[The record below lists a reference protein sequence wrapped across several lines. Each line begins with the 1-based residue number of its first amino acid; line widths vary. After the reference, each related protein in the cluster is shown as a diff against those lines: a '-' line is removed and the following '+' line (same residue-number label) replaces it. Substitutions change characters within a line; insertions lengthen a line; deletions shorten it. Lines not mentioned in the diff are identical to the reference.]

1 MKSVTIPLL
10 LILLTVVVI
19 PSVPAR
25 ADDPWTYTFFDGN
38 GDIPAGMS
46 SYDYGS
52 YNSTDDRA
60 DGELRV
66 ISGSCNTDFIDLQLY
81 VTFSEPVTITR
92 VKSTIETA
100 GTATDYNPPS
110 CGGNTIDEWGS
121 ISIVGSPNIKIANK
135 TGADIHSLTTN
146 NLDSGV
152 ISQTVTQLLFRATA
166 RIPDGNPTGAAARIL
181 SIEISGEGF
190 DPFSGG
196 GEPLTLVRPLQQS
209 DEHELGVYESQSE
222 NENTEYTVFVTSTAP
237 SAPVLSAIA
246 GRVDVVERLTSS
258 QCQERLQTSDVL
270 PDTPLIQCVI
280 EQYGDSTSYHTFT
293 GLNSIYRVVI
303 ADDEN
308 GLNFEYFVANAPQYI
323 AVGDD
328 IHAGCILGETSSI
341 RPFFGGPANV
351 EGVAVLTMLDGDTGE
366 PVEVLNAL
374 SVYSVAT
381 NACNADP
388 VYSSCY
394 GDATLS
400 QPQQW
405 VTTGNVSWNN
415 PGATLASNSSIKT
428 TMALNPALESVMTVG
443 ARVISW
449 NGGTA
454 NLRLQMGQ
462 MIINHPI
469 TGPTGVESYE
479 IPLDIYEPDNAGMYT
494 VSVSTSGAFVAELS
508 YVCVTQGTIAPR
520 PQSSCYFQNPS
531 FDFGL
536 TGWTTSGDVEAVPG
550 AVVIGL
556 GGSIEQNVT
565 LFPET
570 DLTSREYLV
579 TVRYQGYFTDNPDYN
594 SVEYTMQYAW
604 PDSTPVNLPAGELT
618 DDETAALIVDQFT
631 LDVATEQTGE
641 FVLAPAITGGNST
654 FIGVRV
660 FEVCISGPFPQ
671 QGGTFGPPRISTCDV
686 VSLPQ
691 GENISDWVQYHW
703 QNLERFYKCDM
714 MVLLERMYSAVDQ
727 MAKTAGWAVRY
738 WLALLYGSSDWLSQ
752 QFFPWLTGYLD
763 NMAQDPGFT
772 GTIPIGGGDEPCNNL
787 FCALDSLFSNVRGI
801 FDIIGRVASD
811 IIGFFQSTFDFVA
824 YLLSTV
830 INAVV
835 FIALEL
841 VTRIFSLID
850 FVMSLLGTLINS
862 YNNAAPTALP
872 GMPDCSVDPQS
883 NAICQGIWVL
893 DNTIFTPGTPGALII
908 PLIVSV
914 GSLYLLLWAVGEVK
928 NTIVSAGMVS

>member
-1 MKSVTIPLL
+1 MKSVTILLL
-10 LILLTVVVI
+10 LILLTVAVI
-19 PSVPAR
+19 PSVHVY
-25 ADDPWTYTFFDGN
+25 ADGPWTYEFLDGDGPLPDEMIN
-38 GDIPAGMS
+38 LE
-46 SYDYGS
+46 YGS
-52 YNSTDDRA
+52 YSEADDWYEGTLHVVA
-60 DGELRV
+60 GGGD
-66 ISGSCNTDFIDLQLY
+66 TDFLDVLLYIDFPTI
-81 VTFSEPVTITR
+81 VNITR
-92 VKSTIETA
+92 VKMTIETA
-100 GTATDYNPPS
+100 GTDSDSPPGPNP
-110 CGGNTIDEWGS
+110 NDAWGS
-121 ISIVGSPNIKIANK
+121 INK
-135 TGADIHSLTTN
+135 TAPNFLTFDSKIGPDVHALTTS
-146 NLDSGV
+146 NLDSG
-152 ISQTVTQLLFRATA
+152 ILSTTASQLLLRATV
-166 RIPDGNPTGAAARIL
+166 RIPDGNTAGAVARIVR
-181 SIEISGEGF
+181 IEIAGSGF
-190 DPFSGG
+190 DPFGG
-196 GEPLTLVRPLQQS
+196 LEPLTLVRPLQQS

-246 GRVDVVERLTSS
+246 GRVDVVEQLTSS

-328 IHAGCILGETSSI
+328 IHAGCILGETASI

-351 EGVAVLTMLDGDTGE
+351 EGVAVLTMLDDDTGE

-494 VSVSTSGAFVAELS
+494 VSVSTSGAFVVELS
-508 YVCVTQGTIAPR
+508 YACITQGTIAPR

-631 LDVATEQTGE
+631 LDVATEQTGQ
-641 FVLAPAITGGNST
+641 FVLAPAIIGGNST

-691 GENISDWVQYHW
+691 GENISDWLQYHW

-835 FIALEL
+835 FIGLEL

-850 FVMSLLGTLINS
+850 FVMSLLQSLITS
-862 YNNAAPTALP
+862 YNTATPTALP
-872 GMPDCSVDPQS
+872 GMPNCSVDPQS

-928 NTIVSAGMVS
+928 KTIVNAGMVS